1 MFSSLRCIPGAW
13 LCKCY
18 NICIICVLMVYAYI
32 YIVIYVV
39 IASVNLIGIVEV
51 CGNYISLSII
61 C

>member
-1 MFSSLRCIPGAW
+1 MC
-13 LCKCY
+13 
-18 NICIICVLMVYAYI
+18 AYGVCI